1 MAMVQKIRELMMGR
15 RRRRR
20 RRRSLSRTD
29 QRWKYWP
36 SNQLER

>member
-1 MAMVQKIRELMMGR
+1 MAMVQKIRELMMG
-15 RRRRR
+15 RRRR

-36 SNQLER
+36 STQLER